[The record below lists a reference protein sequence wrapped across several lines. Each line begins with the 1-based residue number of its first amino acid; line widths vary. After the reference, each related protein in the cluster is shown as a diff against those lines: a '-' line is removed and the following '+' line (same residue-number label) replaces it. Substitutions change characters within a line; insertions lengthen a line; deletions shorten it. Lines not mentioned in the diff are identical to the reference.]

1 MLGFVNNSKD
11 GTNKIFNVEEFDIN
25 RHIKLLQYSGFNKSD
40 KVKNIYD
47 LEGNV
52 QEWVA
57 EQYRNNLTNAR
68 APVVRRRN
76 TES

>member
-1 MLGFVNNSKD
+1 MLGFVNGSKD
-11 GTNKIFNVEEFDIN
+11 GTNKIFDVKVFDVN
-25 RHIKLLQYSGFNKSD
+25 RHIELLQYSGFNKSD

-57 EQYRNNLTNAR
+57 EKYKNAVNNYRD
-68 APVVRRRN
+68 PVLRRWN
-76 TES
+76 TK